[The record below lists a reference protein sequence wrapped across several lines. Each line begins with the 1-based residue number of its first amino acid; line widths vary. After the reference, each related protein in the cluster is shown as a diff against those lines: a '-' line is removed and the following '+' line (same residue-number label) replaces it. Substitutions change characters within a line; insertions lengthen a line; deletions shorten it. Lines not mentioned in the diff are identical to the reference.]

1 MSMQLKV
8 ISGPDAGRAFDIGPG
23 ETLIVGRGDKSDTRI
38 NDPSVSRLHFELVAN
53 EDSVQI
59 NDLGSSTGTFVGD
72 RQIESETIAIGDT
85 IRAGDSELKI
95 LARDSDKT
103 MPPTYMEKGT
113 QIKPLSELVGSK
125 LGPYRLDEI
134 IARGN
139 SGMLFKATDTEKG
152 RLAAVKVLSPQFT
165 STDEQRQRFV
175 RAMKTMLPVKDDRI
189 IKLYGAGKTGPY
201 CWSAMEFVDG
211 DDLATEIENIGING
225 MMDWKEVWAIAVD
238 IAQALNAGYEN
249 KIIHRNVTPKNII
262 RRNSDRV
269 CLLGDFMLAKA
280 MEGTLAQQ
288 LTSPGQILGDIPY
301 LAPEHTKA
309 DATVDTRSDLYGL
322 GATCYALLT
331 GRAPVEGD
339 TITELIANSREKLPD
354 PPKKFQL
361 SVNEMFQDVVLK
373 LLAKNPDHRFA
384 TPSDVL
390 QELMK
395 IGKFNSLDPR
405 F

>member
-23 ETLIVGRGDKSDTRI
+23 ETLIVGRGEKSDTRI
-38 NDPSVSRLHFELVAN
+38 NDPSVSRVHFELVAN
-53 EDSVQI
+53 ENSFQV
-59 NDLGSSTGTFVGD
+59 NDLGSSTGTFVND
-72 RQIESETIAIGDT
+72 RQIDSETIELGET
-85 IRAGDSELKI
+85 IRIGDSEMQVLTS
-95 LARDSDKT
+95 DSDKT
-103 MPPTYMEKGT
+103 MPPTYIEKAT
-113 QIKPLSELVGSK
+113 QIKPLSELVGTE
-125 LGPYRLDEI
+125 LGPYQLNEI

-139 SGMLFKATDTEKG
+139 SGMLFKATDTEKK
-152 RLAAVKVLSPQFT
+152 RTAAVKVLSPQFT
-165 STDEQRQRFV
+165 STEEQRQRFV

-189 IKLYGAGKTGPY
+189 IKLYGAGKNGPY
-201 CWSAMEFVDG
+201 CWSAMEYVDG
-211 DDLATEIENIGING
+211 NDLATEIADIGING
-225 MMDWKEVWAIAVD
+225 MLEWKPVWSVAVD
-238 IAQALNAGYEN
+238 IARALQAGFEH
-249 KIIHRNVTPKNII
+249 KIVHRNVTPKNIV
-262 RRNSDRV
+262 RRKSDKV

-309 DATVDTRSDLYGL
+309 DASVDTRSDLYGL

-339 TITELIANSREKLPD
+339 TITEMISNSRNVMPE

-361 SVNEMFQDVVLK
+361 SVNDLFQDVVMK

-384 TPSDVL
+384 TPSDLL
-390 QELMK
+390 QDLLK
-395 IGKFNSLDPR
+395 IGKFNNLDPKL
-405 F
+405 

>member
-23 ETLIVGRGDKSDTRI
+23 ETLIVGRGEKSDTRI
-38 NDPSVSRLHFELVAN
+38 NDPSVSRVHCELVAK
-53 EDSVQI
+53 EKSFYVK
-59 NDLGSSTGTFVGD
+59 DLGSSTGTFVGD
-72 RQIESETIAIGDT
+72 RQVEMETISVGDT
-85 IRAGDSELKI
+85 IRVGDSELQL
-95 LARDSDKT
+95 LAIDSDKT
-103 MPPTYMEKGT
+103 MPPNFIEKAT
-113 QIKPLSELVGSK
+113 QVKPLSELVGTAF
-125 LGPYRLDEI
+125 GPYQLDKV

-139 SGMLFKATDTEKG
+139 SGMLFKATDSEKN
-152 RLAAVKVLSPQFT
+152 RDAAVKVLSPQFT
-165 STDEQRQRFV
+165 STEEQRQRFV

-189 IKLYGAGKTGPY
+189 IKLFGAGKNGPY

-211 DDLATEIENIGING
+211 DDLETEIENIGING
-225 MMDWKEVWAIAVD
+225 MMDWKEVWSVAVD
-238 IAQALNAGYEN
+238 IARALQAGFEH

-262 RRNSDRV
+262 RRKGDRV

-309 DATVDTRSDLYGL
+309 DANVDTRSDLYGL

-331 GRAPVEGD
+331 GRAPVAGD
-339 TITELIANSREKLPD
+339 TMTEMISNARDVMPD

-361 SVNEMFQDVVLK
+361 SVDDLFQDVVLK
-373 LLAKNPDHRFA
+373 LLAKNPDNRFA
-384 TPSDVL
+384 TPAD
-390 QELMK
+390 LMQDLLK
-395 IGKFNSLDPR
+395 IGKFNNLDPKL
-405 F
+405 